1 MRPPPILQISV
12 NVIRT
17 DHPRA
22 TTPPC
27 APHQSTAKSTAPA
40 QPPAPAPQAART
52 QPRTCA
58 HPCPKDR
65 APPTNRPSTK
75 PQTWPQNKPSTRP
88 SSARNCAAPY
98 LELKQD
104 PLWPNRTKPDLTEH
118 LTKIFPLSVR
128 PSSVTPKDQSA
139 PTESKLPRLAH
150 PSGVSIPRLARPS
163 GALAQLSAPTRR
175 AHGAAKLYRRTTG

>member
-17 DHPRA
+17 YSPRA
-22 TTPPC
+22 LPPPHTPNQCTTQKAHPKRSPQRQRPKPR
-27 APHQSTAKSTAPA
+27 APSPEPA
-40 QPPAPAPQAART
+40 LTPAPRT
-52 QPRTCA
+52 VRP
-58 HPCPKDR
+58 
-65 APPTNRPSTK
+65 RPSTK

-88 SSARNCAAPY
+88 SSARNRAAPY
-98 LELKQD
+98 LGLKQD

-139 PTESKLPRLAH
+139 QTESKL
-150 PSGVSIPRLARPS
+150 
-163 GALAQLSAPTRR
+163 QD
-175 AHGAAKLYRRTTG
+175 